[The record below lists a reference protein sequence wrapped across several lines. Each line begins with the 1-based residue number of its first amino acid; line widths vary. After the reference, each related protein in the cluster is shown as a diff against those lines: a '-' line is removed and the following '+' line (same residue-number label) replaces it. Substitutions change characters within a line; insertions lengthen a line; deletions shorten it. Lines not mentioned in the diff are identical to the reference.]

1 MSTTQGLQTEVE
13 GGGGCEDKRQDVDS
27 LKFSEMDLREGD
39 WEQRDQLQSCGKIP
53 GQIRD
58 DGAVCRVERRGK
70 NQGNP

>member
-1 MSTTQGLQTEVE
+1 
-13 GGGGCEDKRQDVDS
+13 
-27 LKFSEMDLREGD
+27 MDLREGD